1 MLSESLSCSVPCN
14 ICHFSRVKFVKNS
27 ITYKKDVNE
36 IKKGGG
42 LTGEDHEIVVALNFE
57 CFDVRVCHYN
67 SWITSIFNF
76 FGFDV
81 TKSPRN

>member
-1 MLSESLSCSVPCN
+1 MRLRS
-14 ICHFSRVKFVKNS
+14 
-27 ITYKKDVNE
+27 
-36 IKKGGG
+36 KGR
-42 LTGEDHEIVVALNFE
+42 TSEDHEIVVALNFE

-67 SWITSIFNF
+67 SRITSIFNF